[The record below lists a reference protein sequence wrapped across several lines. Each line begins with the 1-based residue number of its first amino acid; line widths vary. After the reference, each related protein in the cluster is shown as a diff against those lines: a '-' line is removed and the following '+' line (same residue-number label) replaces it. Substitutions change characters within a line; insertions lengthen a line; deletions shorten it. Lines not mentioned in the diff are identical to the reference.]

1 MLKYVLAFLVLSIVI
16 LIHEFG
22 HFIVAKASG
31 VVVTEFS
38 LGMGPRILKFTKN
51 GTMYSLKLFLFG
63 GSCQM
68 LGEDEDSEKEGSI
81 NSKSVWKRIAI
92 IAAGPIFNFV
102 LAFVF
107 SIVLIG
113 TVGYDPCIVYK
124 VDEGTSVYE
133 AGLEPGDIITEIN
146 GTNITFYGD
155 YSMYLLLNEGDK
167 IKENTEIELT
177 VERDGEELTITFMP
191 EYVDEDVYQMG
202 IYYNPDNALISE
214 VMENSAAAEGGMKA
228 GDRIISINGSEVIDD
243 DDITELVQASDGKE
257 MEIVVERDGKE
268 VELNFA
274 ANSVHQTYYDY
285 GFSLSGE
292 RVKVGPLETVG
303 YSFKQVGFWIKQ
315 VFNSFRLLFTG
326 VATVNDMSGPVGIV
340 SAIGDVVEESKSDG
354 AFYVF
359 LNLLNWTIMI
369 SANLGVM
376 NLLPLPA
383 LDGGRLTFLFI
394 EAIRRKPISR
404 DKEGMVHF
412 VGIVLLMILMVVILF
427 NDIRKLF

>member
-1 MLKYVLAFLVLSIVI
+1 MLKYVLAFLVLSII
-16 LIHEFG
+16 IMIHEFG

-31 VVVTEFS
+31 VVVKEFS
-38 LGMGPRILKFTKN
+38 LGMGPRILKFTRN
-51 GTMYSLKLFLFG
+51 GTMYSIKLFLFG

-68 LGEDEDSEKEGSI
+68 LGEDEDSDKEGSF

-92 IAAGPIFNFV
+92 IAAGPIFNFL

-113 TVGYDPCIVYK
+113 TVGYDPCIVYS

-133 AGLEPGDIITEIN
+133 AGLEPGDVITQIN
-146 GTNITFYGD
+146 GSNVTFYGD
-155 YSMYLLLNEGDK
+155 YSMYLLLNEGDE

-177 VERDGEELTITFMP
+177 IERDGKEMVITFIP

-202 IYYNPDNALISE
+202 IYYNPENALISE
-214 VMENSAAAEGGMKA
+214 VMEDSAAESAGMKS
-228 GDRIISINGSEVIDD
+228 GDRIVSINGTEVVNSN
-243 DDITELVQASDGKE
+243 DISDLIQASNGEE
-257 MEIVVERDGKE
+257 MEIVVERDDNE
-268 VELNFA
+268 VTLKVTA
-274 ANSVHQTYYDY
+274 KTAHTTYYDY
-285 GFSLSGE
+285 GFDLSGE
-292 RVKVGPLETVG
+292 RVKVGPLETIG
-303 YSFKQVGFWIKQ
+303 YSFKQVGYWIKQ

-326 VATVNDMSGPVGIV
+326 VASVNDMSGPVGIV
-340 SAIGDVVEESKSDG
+340 SAIGDVVEESKADG

-376 NLLPLPA
+376 NLLPIPA
-383 LDGGRLTFLFI
+383 LDGGRLVFLFI
-394 EAIRRKPISR
+394 EAVRRKPISR
-404 DKEGMVHF
+404 EKEGMVHF